1 MAKTPNITNFEKL
14 CELMRQFNS
23 STEEDSVW
31 IINEMTELDGYDE
44 WLAWMEENR
53 LNDLP

>member
-1 MAKTPNITNFEKL
+1 MAKTPNITNFKKL
-14 CELMRQFNS
+14 CELLRQFNS

-53 LNDLP
+53 PNDLP

>member
-1 MAKTPNITNFEKL
+1 MAKTPTITNFEKL
-14 CELMRQFNS
+14 CKLLRQFNS

-53 LNDLP
+53 PNDLP